1 MVRSLRHAH
10 PLGVLSL
17 LISSSGATELAEE
30 PEHELGGEPVSLPAR
45 NPMPIQRASPA
56 APAEASVHRAGP
68 AAAAEA
74 SVYSLLQEHTLCT
87 PSTYVGWMDLDACV
101 LQARLSPGHLFQWTP
116 GETTSGCK
124 VCPMGLDGNLQSTA
138 ANFALFTVLEHPP
151 LPPKPPRS
159 PPTPPPIAPPNPPP
173 PPWPPSPPPA
183 PGPPPP
189 TPPPPSPVAPPA
201 PPPQATAAPTTLS
214 PRGADCGR
222 FGFSWLAPPS
232 PPGLP
237 RVLSYAV
244 AVELVDDEYPRLD
257 LSKPISTLL
266 ASGATNVREVQV
278 PNALI
283 DGLNPSST
291 YEVCVSALNAVG
303 WSDWSRPLRGTTQAA
318 SALPSAPESPTQLDS
333 EQCDTALL
341 QLPPLRG
348 GCNGDEQL
356 EVQMQPPGTTS
367 WYKAPTAEPRA
378 AAPLGLGQLRV
389 PHLDPHAGYRFRTVA
404 RNAQGSTHGEPT
416 EPLLS
421 GHPPQMQHP
430 PSVTAIASTGY
441 KIQWQ
446 GVSGACRP
454 GARWEVSYKR
464 GETGEWQVL
473 VGRQSQEYLDVEL
486 RCPEGCS
493 FFVRM
498 QGMTQIDLKSAT
510 STPVPTSPL
519 PPLPSRAVRLEVRA
533 NKTEAALPSVAQLR
547 QRLASALS
555 VDAGQL
561 IVRERAEIGISRV
574 VIIVDVISTADHSA
588 LAVAGRLAGL
598 LQLQRRPLEE
608 RLALALESSLVHL
621 SPDGTLLPVPPV
633 DDGSWNGDGD
643 APDCD
648 GLADCAAGS
657 GEVVYLLLLPVL
669 SILLLLAMLL
679 GVRRWSQ
686 RRKEQQDEEQHWQ
699 RALRSNSARS
709 SIPRSAPPR
718 APPPPPPPP
727 PERDPH
733 ARTVQD
739 NLPARRLPPPPPPQ
753 CQSSSCTK
761 PRATPPP
768 PPPLPPPPTA
778 TELAQSGHGHAPL
791 APAPP
796 PMPDLLVEIERY

>member
-1 MVRSLRHAH
+1 MVRSRHAH
-10 PLGVLSL
+10 SLGVLSL
-17 LISSSGATELAEE
+17 LISRSGATELAEQE
-30 PEHELGGEPVSLPAR
+30 PENEPDGEPVSLPAR
-45 NPMPIQRASPA
+45 NPAPIQRAGPT
-56 APAEASVHRAGP
+56 APVVAN
-68 AAAAEA
+68 
-74 SVYSLLQEHTLCT
+74 VYSLLQEHTLCT
-87 PSTYVGWMDLDACV
+87 PSTYVGWMDLDACA
-101 LQARLSPGHLFQWTP
+101 LQAQLSPGHLFQWTP
-116 GETTSGCK
+116 GEKTSGCK
-124 VCPMGLDGNLQSTA
+124 LCPMGLDGNLQSTA

-151 LPPKPPRS
+151 LPPTPPRS
-159 PPTPPPIAPPNPPP
+159 PPMPPPRAPPNPPP
-173 PPWPPSPPPA
+173 PPGPPSPPPA
-183 PGPPPP
+183 PEPPPP
-189 TPPPPSPVAPPA
+189 MPPPPSPAAPPA
-201 PPPQATAAPTTLS
+201 PPPQAAAAPTNLS

-222 FGFSWLAPPS
+222 FGFSWLAPPA

-244 AVELVDDEYPRLD
+244 AIELVDDEYPRLD
-257 LSKPISTLL
+257 LSKPIGTLL
-266 ASGATNVREVQV
+266 ATGATNVREVQV

-318 SALPSAPESPTQLDS
+318 SSLPTAPQSPTQLDS
-333 EQCDTALL
+333 EQCDTAVL

-356 EVQMQPPGTTS
+356 ELQMQPPGTTS
-367 WYKAPTAEPRA
+367 WYRAPTAEPRA
-378 AAPLGLGQLRV
+378 EAPLGQLAI

-416 EPLLS
+416 ELLLS

-454 GARWEVSYKR
+454 GARWEVNYRR
-464 GETGEWQVL
+464 GEAGEWQVL

-561 IVRERAEIGISRV
+561 IVRERAEIGVSRV

-608 RLALALESSLVHL
+608 RLVLALESSLVHL
-621 SPDGTLLPVPPV
+621 APDGGLHPVPPA
-633 DDGSWNGDGD
+633 DDGSWNGDRE

-648 GLADCAAGS
+648 GLADCAAGR
-657 GEVVYLLLLPVL
+657 EDVVYLLLLPVL
-669 SILLLLAMLL
+669 CILLLLAMLL
-679 GVRRWSQ
+679 GARRWRQ

-709 SIPRSAPPR
+709 SISRSAPPR
-718 APPPPPPPP
+718 APPPPPPP
-727 PERDPH
+727 ERDPH
-733 ARTVQD
+733 AQTGQHH
-739 NLPARRLPPPPPPQ
+739 LPARRLPPPPPPQ
-753 CQSSSCTK
+753 SQPSASFK

-768 PPPLPPPPTA
+768 PPPLPPPPSA
-778 TELAQSGHGHAPL
+778 TELAQSGHDHAPL
-791 APAPP
+791 A
-796 PMPDLLVEIERY
+796 MGGDLLGVGGDLLVEIERY